1 MKLEF
6 DPQKNARNIRDRGLS
21 FEDVPLLDWENAWV
35 EQDARRDY
43 GEDRYVAYACRENRL
58 YIVCFTFRA
67 DVLRILSY
75 RKANR
80 REEKRYA
87 QETADR

>member
-35 EQDARRDY
+35 EQDARRD
-43 GEDRYVAYACRENRL
+43 YACRENRL